1 MKTTTIPLLCVMLTG
16 VIASAKEPAGHR
28 PPPPPPPPLSPL
40 LAVFDADH
48 DGVLSAAEIQN
59 AAAAL
64 GKLDRNGDGKITPDE
79 MRPPRPGESTG
90 PQGPPPNR
98 PPVPPV
104 IAALDTNQDGTI
116 SAEELKNAPESLK
129 QLDTNGDGELS
140 PEELHPQ
147 GPPPPPPPAGAQDDG
162 QPPEGPPPPPEDGQG
177 EPMQVE

>member
-16 VIASAKEPAGHR
+16 AIASAKEPAGQR

-64 GKLDRNGDGKITPDE
+64 AKLDTNGDGKITPDE
-79 MRPPRPGESTG
+79 MRPPRPEGNDAG

-98 PPVPPV
+98 RPPPPV
-104 IAALDTNQDGTI
+104 IAALDANQDGTI

-140 PEELHPQ
+140 PEELHPH
-147 GPPPPPPPAGAQDDG
+147 GPPPPPEGASG
-162 QPPEGPPPPPEDGQG
+162 NGEPPEGPPPPPEDGQA
-177 EPMQVE
+177 EPMQVQ